1 VSEHPVEGFF
11 TSSDFRQN
19 VVTTRAGGGITIRHN
34 SSGFLEIN
42 ADAPYALRA
51 IAIERARL
59 AARVEALD
67 AATNAIRDHF
77 REVFK

>member
-1 VSEHPVEGFF
+1 MN
-11 TSSDFRQN
+11 TSTDYRRGII
-19 VVTTRAGGGITIRHN
+19 TTRAGGGVTIRHN
-34 SSGFLEIN
+34 DAGFLEIN

-59 AARVEALD
+59 LERISALEAAD
-67 AATNAIRDHF
+67 HAIRDHF